1 MRDVG
6 VEKSVEKSSAEKS
19 KRPAKKLRT
28 TVVGSYPKPSWL
40 KYALGSGDDKAAEE
54 AYDDAVR
61 AVVKDQEVAGVE
73 ILWDGEM
80 RREEMTSY
88 FAERIEGFV
97 IYGEVRV
104 WGNTYYPKPAIV
116 DELRYS
122 KPLVVHEFE
131 FLRGITE
138 RDIKVP
144 ITGAYTLVDWSFN
157 EYYDSREEAIYALA
171 EIINEELR
179 RLVRAKA
186 SFIQLDEPA
195 LSTHSSREELEIAR
209 NAVEIM
215 LRGVNVYT
223 ALHVCYGEYERLFP
237 EIMEFGVDQLDLE
250 FANRGFSELGLLEE
264 YGYDLDL
271 GFGCIDVHSRRV
283 ESVEEVERA
292 IERVLE
298 FMRPERVYV
307 DPDCGLKLLPRDIA
321 FEKLRVMCEAAERVR
336 ERV

>member
-1 MRDVG
+1 MSNV
-6 VEKSVEKSSAEKS
+6 SC
-19 KRPAKKLRT
+19 LRT

-40 KYALGSGDDKAAEE
+40 KYALSGDEVAVKE
-54 AYDDAVR
+54 AYEDAVR
-61 AVVKDQEVAGVE
+61 AVVKDQEVAGIE

-122 KPLVVHEFE
+122 RPLVVHEYE
-131 FLRGITE
+131 FLKTVTD

-157 EYYDSREEAIYALA
+157 EYYSSREEAVYSLA
-171 EIINEELR
+171 EILNEELR
-179 RLVRAKA
+179 KLVKA
-186 SFIQLDEPA
+186 GADFIQLDEPA
-195 LSTHSSREELEIAR
+195 ISTHSSKDELEIAK

-215 LRGVNVYT
+215 LKGVNAYT

-237 EIMEFGVDQLDLE
+237 EIMEFGVEQLDLE
-250 FANRGFSELGLLEE
+250 FANRGFSELNLLEE

-271 GFGCIDVHSRRV
+271 GFGCIDVHCRRV
-283 ESVEEVERA
+283 ESVDDVERA

-298 FMRPERVYV
+298 FLRPEKVYV
-307 DPDCGLKLLPRDIA
+307 DPDCGLKLLPRKIA
-321 FEKLRVMCEAAERVR
+321 FEKLKVMCKAAKNVR
-336 ERV
+336 ERL